1 MGHRAERIAVAL
13 ARAPG
18 AQLRGEVRRGL
29 PGERR
34 VAAPGTLAAR
44 PVAGGAGLDSALGIA
59 VKVEVGGSTIF
70 DRSGGFRRH
79 RQLRVVTGEALACR
93 PVHLLGYPAHLR
105 MASLA
110 AGEELHLP
118 GEVTGIEPREARH
131 QDAVALSAK
140 AVTSDAGPLRTGIA
154 AAQRDQLAG
163 RLEAVFDR
171 LRRGARGE
179 RNGKRKERSCA

>member
-79 RQLRVVTGEALACR
+79 RQPRVVIGEALACR

-118 GEVTGIEPREARH
+118 REVTGVEPREARH
-131 QDAVALSAK
+131 EIAVALSAK
-140 AVTSDAGPLRTGIA
+140 AVTSDASPLRTGIA